1 MLGSLR
7 LCVETGDV
15 VSACVLSTS
24 TLTSGGGD
32 DARSGRRLV
41 SSYCFLLVIDVFLQ
55 QETLSRAVCRLM
67 KFLGGGFRVFR
78 VRINYRKH
86 VPCVFVTYT

>member
-24 TLTSGGGD
+24 TLTSGGD
-32 DARSGRRLV
+32 DDVRSGRRLV
-41 SSYCFLLVIDVFLQ
+41 SSYCVLLVIDVFLQ

-67 KFLGGGFRVFR
+67 NFLIFSGRV
-78 VRINYRKH
+78 
-86 VPCVFVTYT
+86 

>member
-15 VSACVLSTS
+15 VSADVLSTN
-24 TLTSGGGD
+24 TLTSGGVD
-32 DARSGRRLV
+32 DARSGRRVV

-67 KFLGGGFRVFR
+67 EFFFKGRV
-78 VRINYRKH
+78 
-86 VPCVFVTYT
+86 